1 MPDLNVRRSPLF
13 NQKAKE
19 LLGPDRF
26 ENFVVGLEWV
36 LRRNAELG
44 QRVRKSKLFVWPV
57 YPGDGY
63 VYITYYSVAEN
74 EVTLRS
80 MIKRPAPVSPQI
92 FDLED

>member
-1 MPDLNVRRSPLF
+1 MPDLNVRRNPRF
-13 NQKAKE
+13 NQEAQE

-26 ENFVVGLEWV
+26 DGFVAGLEWV
-36 LRRNAELG
+36 LRRKAELG
-44 QRVRKSKLFVWPV
+44 QRVRRSRLQVWPV

-63 VYITYYSVAEN
+63 VYITYYSVAER

-80 MIKRPAPVSPQI
+80 MIKRPTPVSPQI